1 MSETV
6 MVSLI
11 HSCLRRLI
19 QGVFYKLGGMGDDA
33 GHFRVA
39 PSGSGQGVEAKEVHI
54 ELQGYLS

>member
-1 MSETV
+1 

-33 GHFRVA
+33 GHLRVA
-39 PSGSGQGVEAKEVHI
+39 PSGSGQGVEDKEVHI